1 MRRANAGSSP
11 SCIGSSPRIEHAA
24 PMKITR
30 VEAVW
35 LQVPIP
41 EAQQHVS
48 DFGRAATFDTAL
60 VRVDTDAGLC
70 GWGEAKVSAGS
81 FGDYHGVCAI
91 INQEFAPALIGQDPR
106 QITRIWE
113 SLYSGTRGHYA
124 LARGHVFPAM
134 SRRGASISA
143 ISGIDIA
150 LWDILGKSLGVPVW
164 QLLGGRRSERMP
176 AYASGG
182 WANAALIGEQLTGY
196 IAKGG
201 FGAVKMRVG
210 VFDGS
215 PAASAERVIAA
226 RAALGPGIDIMCDAH
241 GTFTV
246 SEARQF
252 CHLVRDCN
260 LAWFEEPVTADD
272 KRGLAEVRRATHIPI
287 ASGESE
293 CTRFDFR
300 ELIELRAVDIL
311 QPDLAICGGI
321 TEAMRIAALASAA
334 NLRVAPH
341 LWAGAPAFA
350 AGLQV
355 AAACPAVHILEYSL
369 GANPM
374 IHQLVEESFR
384 VVDGLLEIPERPGL
398 GITVRD
404 DFVQRYRKA

>member
-1 MRRANAGSSP
+1 
-11 SCIGSSPRIEHAA
+11 
-24 PMKITR
+24 MKITR
-30 VEAVW
+30 VGAAWV
-35 LQVPIP
+35 QVPIP
-41 EAQQHVS
+41 PEQQHSS
-48 DFGRAATFDTAL
+48 DFGRAATFDAAI
-60 VRVDTDAGLC
+60 VRIDTDAGIT

-81 FGDYHGVCAI
+81 FGDYHGVVAVINREFGPAI
-91 INQEFAPALIGQDPR
+91 AGEDPR
-106 QITRIWE
+106 NIVRIWE
-113 SLYSGTRGHYA
+113 RLYNGSRDHYA

-134 SRRGASISA
+134 SRRGLSISA

-164 QLLGGRRSERMP
+164 RLLGGRRSESMP

-182 WANAALIGEQLTGY
+182 WAPADAIGAQLQGY
-196 IAKGG
+196 IDRGG

-215 PAASAERVIAA
+215 PRKSAERVIAA
-226 RAALGPGIDIMCDAH
+226 RRALGPEVEIMCDAH

-246 SEARQF
+246 SEAKQF
-252 CHLVRDCN
+252 CYLARDCN

-272 KRGLAEVRRATHIPI
+272 KAGLAEVRRATHIPI

-293 CTRFDFR
+293 FTRFDFR
-300 ELIELRAVDIL
+300 DLIALQAVDVL

-321 TEAMRIAALASAA
+321 TEAMRIVALAGAA

-350 AGLQV
+350 AGMHL
-355 AAACPAVHILEYSL
+355 AAASPPVHILEYSL

-374 IHQLVEESFR
+374 IHDLVEESFP
-384 VVDGLLEIPERPGL
+384 VVGGMLQIPDRPGL
-398 GITVRD
+398 GITVREE
-404 DFVQRYRKA
+404 FLERHTRR

>member
-1 MRRANAGSSP
+1 
-11 SCIGSSPRIEHAA
+11 
-24 PMKITR
+24 MKITR
-30 VEAVW
+30 VEATW

-41 EAQQHVS
+41 LERQHVS
-48 DFGRAATFDTAL
+48 DFGRATTFDTAL
-60 VRVDTDAGLC
+60 VRIDTDAGIS
-70 GWGEAKVSAGS
+70 GVGEAKVSAGS
-81 FGDYHGVCAI
+81 PGDYHGVVAV
-91 INQEFAPALIGQDPR
+91 INHEFGPGLVGQDPR
-106 QITRIWE
+106 NISRIWE

-134 SRRGASISA
+134 SRRGAAISA

-150 LWDILGKSLGVPVW
+150 LWDILGKSLNTPVW
-164 QLLGGRRSERMP
+164 QLLGGRKAERMP

-182 WANAALIGEQLTGY
+182 WADAANIGEQLKAY
-196 IAKGG
+196 VARGG
-201 FGAVKMRVG
+201 FKAVKMRIG

-226 RAALGPGIDIMCDAH
+226 RAALGPGIELMADAH

-260 LAWFEEPVTADD
+260 LAWFEEPVSADD
-272 KRGLAEVRRATHIPI
+272 KRGLAEVRAGTHIPI
-287 ASGESE
+287 ATGESE

-300 ELIELRAVDIL
+300 DLIELRAADIL

-321 TEAMRIAALASAA
+321 TEAMRICALASAA

-350 AGLQV
+350 AGLHV
-355 AAACPAVHILEYSL
+355 AAASNACHILEYSL

-374 IHQLVEESFR
+374 IHELVEERFP
-384 VVDGLLEIPERPGL
+384 VDGGTLMIPDRPGL
-398 GITVRD
+398 GITIVD
-404 DFVQRYRKA
+404 DFVQRHRKN